1 MPSLVNKTEEV
12 ASKEL
17 TDAGLKVEVVYEE
30 DTTKTNGVVLK
41 QSVDVGKVVDEGTTV
56 VITVNQIVET
66 KSANIY
72 VNVKSLTGGYTENV
86 NAELSDNDKKVQL
99 KVTSGEDTIFNEK
112 VDKNETKVSTR
123 QATGKGIITV
133 KVFIDDVRVAEKQID
148 LNTTT
153 EYTFD

>member
-1 MPSLVNKTEEV
+1 M
-12 ASKEL
+12 
-17 TDAGLKVEVVYEE
+17 VYEE
-30 DTTKTNGVVLK
+30 DTAKTNGVVLK

-56 VITVNQIVET
+56 VITVNQIIET

-72 VNVKSLTGGYTENV
+72 VNVKSLTGGYTENANV
-86 NAELSDNDKKVQL
+86 EIKDEDKEVQL

-112 VDKNETKVSTR
+112 VDKNKTKVSTR
-123 QATGKGIITV
+123 QATGKGTVTV